1 MADWLCRTRIRTV
14 RSMKHPWHTIKTS
27 QSQGACRL
35 RNSWKTL
42 DQTWRTCKVPQSRKS
57 TRPLTN
63 IGKGCQWFQSALN
76 KFDIT
81 QDRKRTLGDKI
92 HIFCFYRQPWPD
104 FQSFLSSACFKWTVR
119 VASLMLR
126 RWINSPLLDATDLEA
141 IHCLHWWNISMYL
154 GQVLA
159 MHVPYIY
166 LSYNHSHLPR
176 TWDNH
181 TYLYGGM
188 TSSGSPVTGLNA
200 MQINTDRVTCM

>member
-1 MADWLCRTRIRTV
+1 MEYKTLMTF
-14 RSMKHPWHTIKTS
+14 KTS

-35 RNSWKTL
+35 GNSWKTL

-63 IGKGCQWFQSALN
+63 IGKVADGFSL
-76 KFDIT
+76 
-81 QDRKRTLGDKI
+81 
-92 HIFCFYRQPWPD
+92 PWINSTSPRIENAHSEVRSISSVSMGSPD
-104 FQSFLSSACFKWTVR
+104 QISRVSYLSSACFKWTVR

-126 RWINSPLLDATDLEA
+126 RWIDSLLLDATDLEA
-141 IHCLHWWNISMYL
+141 LHCFHWWNISMYL

-159 MHVPYIY
+159 MHVPCIY
-166 LSYNHSHLPR
+166 LSYNHSHLSR

-188 TSSGSPVTGLNA
+188 TSSGSPATGVNVVSR
-200 MQINTDRVTCM
+200 T